1 MRRGEK
7 YHTIQQIICWLL
19 LIQMINV
26 SIDPRDL
33 IQIDQGMYS
42 HTEDLSINETES
54 IYELIAEK
62 LFDTEI
68 PESEEEDVEKTFGGI
83 DLFFNTTLISNPVIQ
98 TYIISQYGDCHESL
112 TIIYP
117 ASDSPPPDLLNTT
130 F

>member
-1 MRRGEK
+1 MRRREK
-7 YHTIQQIICWLL
+7 YLTIQRIICWILI
-19 LIQMINV
+19 IQMINV

-33 IQIDQGMYS
+33 IQIDQGIYS

-54 IYELIAEK
+54 IYELIAEE

-83 DLFFNTTLISNPVIQ
+83 DLFFNSTLISNPGIQ
-98 TYIISQYGDCHESL
+98 TFITSQYGDCQDSL

-117 ASDSPPPDLLNTT
+117 ASDSPPPDLI
-130 F
+130 